1 MSHKKITV
9 EFEFKPNQLPQ
20 VGLDIDMEEEKWD
33 DMLCE
38 GIIELIS
45 MMETMYGKES
55 VQRIRDTLNS
65 H

>member
-9 EFEFKPNQLPQ
+9 EFEFNPQELPK
-20 VGLDIDMEEEKWD
+20 VNLDIDMEDELWN

-45 MMETMYGKES
+45 MMESLYGKES
-55 VQRIRDTLNS
+55 VQRVRDILNS

>member
-9 EFEFKPNQLPQ
+9 EFEFIPKELPR
-20 VGLDIDMEEEKWD
+20 VSLDVDMEDELWN

-55 VQRIRDTLNS
+55 VQRVRDTLNS

>member
-9 EFEFKPNQLPQ
+9 EFEFIPKELPR
-20 VGLDIDMEEEKWD
+20 VNLDIDIEDELWN

-38 GIIELIS
+38 GIIELIA

-55 VQRIRDTLNS
+55 VQRVRDILNS